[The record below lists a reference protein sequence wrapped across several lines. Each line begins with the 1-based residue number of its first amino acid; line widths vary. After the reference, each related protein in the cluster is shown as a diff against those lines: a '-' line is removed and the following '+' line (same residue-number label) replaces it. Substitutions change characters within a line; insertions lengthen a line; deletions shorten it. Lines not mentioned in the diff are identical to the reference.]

1 MVASAVQLAKRAFL
15 KVLLA
20 FAAQYV
26 VLVNVNRDSPDKDV
40 MAAFRRVAKKAHP
53 DKGGRV
59 QDAQELHAAK
69 DAWEERRHREQR
81 PTVPSACGRC
91 ARLLTRREVLPVA
104 SE

>member
-40 MAAFRRVAKKAHP
+40 MAASDVWPRRLILTRVDGCKMLRNCTQP
-53 DKGGRV
+53 RMLWRKGGTESSGQHCQAHVEGV
-59 QDAQELHAAK
+59 QG
-69 DAWEERRHREQR
+69 
-81 PTVPSACGRC
+81 C
-91 ARLLTRREVLPVA
+91 
-104 SE
+104 